1 MKVKKI
7 AIFLLSP
14 YHMVKILNLPPPN
27 LVWDGRDSYP
37 ALPYTIF
44 KKVFCR
50 NGGYEHLLGKTS
62 TLMDRLMDRQI
73 HRHDLCVAASKNHCF

>member
-1 MKVKKI
+1 
-7 AIFLLSP
+7 
-14 YHMVKILNLPPPN
+14 MVKILNLPPPN

-50 NGGYEHLLGKTS
+50 NGGYEHLLGKTL
-62 TLMDRLMDRQI
+62 TLLEIHPKLKEKVNSNRLE
-73 HRHDLCVAASKNHCF
+73 

>member
-62 TLMDRLMDRQI
+62 TLM
-73 HRHDLCVAASKNHCF
+73 VVEAEGVK

>member
-1 MKVKKI
+1 
-7 AIFLLSP
+7 
-14 YHMVKILNLPPPN
+14 MVKILNLPPPN

-62 TLMDRLMDRQI
+62 TLRGIDEKSGITLEERFGELQ
-73 HRHDLCVAASKNHCF
+73 LWE

>member
-1 MKVKKI
+1 
-7 AIFLLSP
+7 
-14 YHMVKILNLPPPN
+14 MVKILNLPPPN

-62 TLMDRLMDRQI
+62 TLL
-73 HRHDLCVAASKNHCF
+73 SKQFLWQEIET